1 MSNETRIVIT
11 ADGKAAIDGLNAVTQ
26 KLKETTDQAKTSS
39 KSMIEGWRD
48 YATAINQSLESFDKA
63 ISAMRSIYATAK
75 EGAEL
80 AEQRQQFTALA
91 ASYGV
96 YADAV
101 IEASR
106 RATTGQVADAELI
119 ANTMAAMRQNVSRNQ
134 NELAKLWEIAEV
146 KSDQFGGTVSENF
159 RKIGDAIATGNGK
172 ALISLGL
179 LPEAFGKASSQA
191 DILEKRGATLSAV
204 LRQFGEDAETAAAA
218 GDSAADS
225 FNRLEASWANLK
237 NEGTQLLTVLKP
249 VVDLVSDFISLSRKL
264 PQAFA
269 AMQNPN
275 DNAFLNVPAE
285 KGMNAAQTRE
295 YLKNTA
301 KYNNDMLQR
310 GTLSEATQTKLL
322 NQNKIIAQLLRTKSL
337 EEEMDR
343 ATEARAKT
351 ADALYSNIANGHEKA
366 GKAAKAHKDQIKDLL
381 GTYDSFQKKVN
392 EMANNPNW
400 SAGMSA
406 FAGGF
411 SFDVAGAV
419 EEAKRLNEEFEKLVD
434 SSMDIA
440 DEWGD
445 IAGEIEK
452 SFDEGDEGLDKT
464 VEEFGERAG
473 ETIREPIQINVA
485 DAFAAGMNEALLNG
499 GNFFKAFGDALKR
512 QLISALSQSVTSSI
526 FRSGGSNILGWTGA
540 SGTQYSIGPNDVA
553 VDSGGS
559 GSGILG
565 NLFNVG
571 PLMKNG
577 AFQFGNFTQMLG
589 TSAAVGF
596 VANRLFGQGG
606 LFGSRVVHGAEAINQ
621 AADINTQVRQAADQR
636 GQYLGMMGVSQ
647 GTYDQLRDLQ
657 FWNAG
662 YTWSKSGDG
671 IFSKKTTTYAL
682 DSARAQEA
690 LDKYAKLIAQATAEA
705 AAREYEKQFA
715 AIKNPA
721 EALKMTIE
729 DLKEVIKRGTDANG
743 TVYTDTAK
751 QAQLQLLQIQAA
763 QKSNAIAR
771 AGDWFSFMIQNPYS
785 TKGKS
790 WDPFSAMFGEDP
802 GSIYETGMQRYIN
815 PTIAEPQT
823 KLTLS
828 GGKYGAGGT
837 LQGEE
842 ISTWVDQMA
851 MMSGL
856 KTQYKK
862 AYDLQS
868 LAMDPSK
875 SSEYLTEYKKLLD
888 EQMSVSD
895 DLSKAAEAKL
905 KDLSLTTEERTAA
918 FQEWQEAQNA
928 YYTAKLNALQ
938 IEKQQQAA
946 IKAKQD
952 ELTTDILGTLST
964 RIGEVSENAAGQK
977 IIILS
982 NGQPERKTLAT
993 QLRDAVAGTD
1003 PELAKLLTDFLAAAG
1018 TRWN

>member
-48 YATAINQSLESFDKA
+48 YATAINQSFGVLGTAAGVLKD
-63 ISAMRSIYATAK
+63 IYKTTK

-159 RKIGDAIATGNGK
+159 RKITDAIATGNGRS
-172 ALISLGL
+172 LVSLGL
-179 LPEAFGKASSQA
+179 LPESMGRASSAAQL
-191 DILEKRGATLSAV
+191 LERRGKLLSDV
-204 LRQFGEDAETAAAA
+204 FTQFGEDTTTSAEA

-351 ADALYSNIANGHEKA
+351 ADALYSNIANGNEKA

-381 GTYDSFQKKVN
+381 GTYESFQKKVN

-400 SAGMSA
+400 ATGMSG

-411 SFDVAGAV
+411 SFDVAGV
-419 EEAKRLNEEFEKLVD
+419 VDEAKRLNEEFEKLVD

-452 SFDEGDEGLDKT
+452 AFDEGDEGLDKT

-512 QLISALSQSVTSSI
+512 QLVNALTQSLTGSI
-526 FRSGGSNILGWTGA
+526 FGGGGGNILG
-540 SGTQYSIGPNDVA
+540 YV
-553 VDSGGS
+553 GGS
-559 GSGILG
+559 GTVYGSGSAGGAATVGGSGLLG
-565 NLFNVG
+565 NLFNTG

-606 LFGSRVVHGAEAINQ
+606 LFGGRVIHGAEAINQ
-621 AADINTQVRQAADQR
+621 AADINTQVQQAKDQR
-636 GQYLGMMGVSQ
+636 EQALSTLGMSDD
-647 GTYDQLRDLQ
+647 TFKQLKDLV
-657 FWNAG
+657 FWTAG
-662 YTWSKSGDG
+662 YSASKSGDG

-682 DSARAQEA
+682 DATKANEA
-690 LDKYAKLIAQATAEA
+690 LKKYGELIAQATAEA

-715 AIKNPA
+715 AIDSPTK
-721 EALKMTIE
+721 ALAMTIE
-729 DLKEVIKRGTDANG
+729 DLQKVVERTGDQGA
-743 TVYTDTAK
+743 ALQLA
-751 QAQLQLLQIQAA
+751 QAQATIRD
-763 QKSNAIAR
+763 NEMAR
-771 AGDWFSFMIQNPYS
+771 AGNWFDYMLANPQVGS
-785 TKGKS
+785 T
-790 WDPFSAMFGEDP
+790 
-802 GSIYETGMQRYIN
+802 SIYNWGMSS
-815 PTIAEPQT
+815 A
-823 KLTLS
+823 
-828 GGKYGAGGT
+828 YGESAASVRRPPNIRASLRVQPPEWMLNASDSDL
-837 LQGEE
+837 LQNYD
-842 ISTWVDQMA
+842 ILQMYG
-851 MMSGL
+851 GL
-856 KTQYKK
+856 KNQAATNYNIDALGISAQSSPEKMTEYLQAREDAANERIKTSKSLMDDAEKK
-862 AYDLQS
+862 ITDMTYDL
-868 LAMDPSK
+868 K
-875 SSEYLTEYKKLLD
+875 T
-888 EQMSVSD
+888 
-895 DLSKAAEAKL
+895 
-905 KDLSLTTEERTAA
+905 RTAA
-918 FQEWQEAQNA
+918 FEDYQNA
-928 YYTAKLNALQ
+928 QSAYYAAKLEALTVEQ
-938 IEKQQQAA
+938 QQQAA

-952 ELTTDILGTLST
+952 SLKNDRISDALTFLGEIRERGGQQVLIISGGSPDT
-964 RIGEVSENAAGQK
+964 VSRLKQIRDGLDADGAAVVQQ
-977 IIILS
+977 IIDRYSGTSS
-982 NGQPERKTLAT
+982 NPA
-993 QLRDAVAGTD
+993 LR
-1003 PELAKLLTDFLAAAG
+1003 L
-1018 TRWN
+1018 